1 VNSPLKRTPLYDAHV
16 KAGARMVPFG
26 GWEMPV
32 QYAGIIDEHRTVR
45 TAVGLFD
52 VSHMGE
58 FEVEGP
64 EALGALQS
72 LTTNDV
78 STLDI
83 GQVQYSALCY
93 PDGGIVD
100 DLTVYRVGAERYMLT
115 VNAGNIDKDWEWVTT
130 HAAGARWRNVSADT
144 GLIAVQGPKA
154 EALVGSLAERDVTAI
169 GYYRFVHGSVG
180 GVHTLISRT
189 GYTGEDGFEL
199 YAAAGETPR
208 LWAALLQSGRPLGV
222 APIGLG
228 ARDTLRLE
236 MRYALYGNDID
247 ATTNPLEAGLGWIVK
262 PAKGPFIGRDAIDK
276 VRAAGVTRRLVGLE
290 MGERA
295 VARHGYPVVHGGVP
309 IGIVTSGSYGP
320 SVDRY
325 IAMAYVAAAQAA
337 VGTDVGVEI
346 RGQVK
351 PARVVKTP
359 FHPSRT
365 KK

>member
-1 VNSPLKRTPLYDAHV
+1 
-16 KAGARMVPFG
+16 M
-26 GWEMPV
+26 
-32 QYAGIIDEHRTVR
+32 
-45 TAVGLFD
+45 
-52 VSHMGE
+52 
-58 FEVEGP
+58 
-64 EALGALQS
+64 
-72 LTTNDV
+72 
-78 STLDI
+78 
-83 GQVQYSALCY
+83 
-93 PDGGIVD
+93 
-100 DLTVYRVGAERYMLT
+100 
-115 VNAGNIDKDWEWVTT
+115 
-130 HAAGARWRNVSADT
+130 
-144 GLIAVQGPKA
+144 
-154 EALVGSLAERDVTAI
+154 
-169 GYYRFVHGSVG
+169 
-180 GVHTLISRT
+180 
-189 GYTGEDGFEL
+189 
-199 YAAAGETPR
+199 
-208 LWAALLQSGRPLGV
+208 WAALLQSGRPLGV